1 MKFTIPTIP
10 GMLAYPD
17 LQQEYVNAYR
27 AAAGKCGGANCFT
40 QAVIQKY
47 TNKLRQRK
55 STKAR
60 P

>member
-1 MKFTIPTIP
+1 
-10 GMLAYPD
+10 MLAYPD